1 MKDKKKY
8 GGVLLICGEK
18 FLLGQRG
25 KDGSFPNCWS
35 LFGGKIEE
43 GETILEGIKR
53 ELLAGAGILIEG

>member
-1 MKDKKKY
+1 MKKGKVY

-35 LFGGKIEE
+35 VFGGKIEE
-43 GETILEGIKR
+43 GESILEGM
-53 ELLAGAGILIEG
+53 